1 MVRLTRLLV
10 KAAFLIGFASS
21 VVHPAAGNPLSDIS
35 REKWAYQA
43 IQSLAADG
51 IIEGYP
57 DGTFKGDRPL
67 SRNEM
72 AVIVARAIAKVQAGG
87 ASKADVQ
94 KVQEL
99 IDGLK
104 DELDGLGVR
113 VSNLEDSMQA
123 IDARTKAAQGLTFS
137 GDFRPNMTFRQ
148 VVAAPRTIADFT
160 TAACTPPTAPTCGA
174 SSPADAFVTTFLLTD
189 PSNNVFDPALSGIRL
204 RYNDKF
210 TIGYQI
216 NDNLNLTFP
225 IRVVSYEYG
234 GPFEQQQHYGFSP
247 GVAVAVP
254 KAGDLTSFVATF
266 GDLDRMRP
274 SLTGLAFRPPQD
286 FEYAPYGAPLQ
297 AFAKGVSL
305 SGTLGGL
312 TDLYFSVGRLDQTY
326 LYSNNGTNVLDP
338 TGYGTNSVLFP
349 VTPPQSAYSQT
360 GPPGSNVTAN
370 TFTAG
375 ANGLQQV
382 FLSRKALLGSVY
394 ISSCN
399 GARFNAQ
406 GQFIGGVPPVAGSFC
421 AGVPGVNFTYND
433 AYNNV
438 TFTTVLPPGAT
449 VTLSYSSVGALDN
462 TSAQRYMITS
472 RINHQIRAL
481 PGSSVGLTFNR
492 IFDLDNTQI
501 ADMQATP
508 PHTLVSDTV
517 FGIDVQFPLLRGRSS
532 APVFFAESASSRLH
546 NDDRSTAA
554 PFILGEKTDF
564 ATVFGFKFKAHTAS
578 GQVAYQTIG
587 ANFLA
592 GTPFRYFGNA
602 PNVFSYSTLP
612 YFPGFF
618 GLANNL
624 MINRQLDAAL
634 GNGSKIA
641 VNPALTYAYPIFN
654 PFQAFGPNFYS
665 AYVPNTQG
673 ITASLSAP
681 VRIGAWNMKARLSAA
696 HLAELTPNSLGAM
709 QYCAGNPAAGCAF
722 RSAVKQ
728 HDDALTLGAAF
739 NIHTLGKLVT
749 FDVSGTYE
757 RLSRQD
763 RTGFPYVPYNPASQ
777 SVDRGVSAALPG
789 GVSPVTFY
797 PNFED
802 VKKKQFNVDAA
813 FPLSKDM
820 TVNLQYNTQSYV
832 GAYQTSLS
840 QNIAQR
846 KDYYLGNV
854 TYSIPRTNSAI
865 VFSTRQYTYR
875 DNYLPSYNLTQ
886 NRQDLNFT
894 VKF

>member
-1 MVRLTRLLV
+1 MVRLTLPLAY
-10 KAAFLIGFASS
+10 AALFIGLAFC
-21 VVHPAAGNPLSDIS
+21 VVVPAAANPLSDIS

-51 IIEGYP
+51 VIEGYP

-72 AVIVARAIAKVQAGG
+72 AVIVARAIAKVQASG
-87 ASKADVQ
+87 ASKADLQ

-99 IDGLK
+99 INGLK

-113 VSNLEDSMQA
+113 VTNLEDSMQA
-123 IDARTKAAQGLTFS
+123 LDARTKLAQGLTFT
-137 GDFRPNMTFRQ
+137 GDLRPNMSFRQ
-148 VVAAPRTIADFT
+148 IVAAPRTIANFT
-160 TAACTPPTAPTCGA
+160 SAACTPPTAPTCGA
-174 SSPADAFVTTFLLTD
+174 DSPADAFVTTFLLTD
-189 PSNNVFDPALSGIRL
+189 PSNNVFDPALSGIHL

-210 TIGYQI
+210 TIGYAI
-216 NDNLNLTFP
+216 GDSVNLTFP
-225 IRVVSYEYG
+225 IRIVSYEYG

-247 GVAVAVP
+247 GVAVAVAR
-254 KAGDLTSFVATF
+254 AGELSNFVATF
-266 GDLDRMRP
+266 GNLDTMRP

-297 AFAKGVSL
+297 AFARGASF

-312 TDLYFSVGRLDQTY
+312 TDVYFSVGRLDQTY
-326 LYSNNGTNVLDP
+326 LYSSNGTSVLDP
-338 TGYGTNSVLFP
+338 TGYGTNSILFP

-360 GPPGSNVTAN
+360 GPPGSSLSSN

-375 ANGLQQV
+375 ANGLLQV

-406 GQFIGGVPPVAGSFC
+406 GQFTGGVPPAPGSFC

-449 VTLSYSSVGALDN
+449 ITLSYSGLDALN
-462 TSAQRYMITS
+462 NSGAQRYMITS

-492 IFDLDNTQI
+492 IFDLDNAQI
-501 ADMQATP
+501 VDLQTVP
-508 PHTLVSDTV
+508 RHTLVSDTV
-517 FGIDVQFPLLRGRSS
+517 FGIDVQFPLLGSRSS
-532 APVFFAESASSRLH
+532 APVFFAEAATSRLQ
-546 NDDRSTAA
+546 NDDGSTTA
-554 PFILGEKTDF
+554 PLSLGTKTDS
-564 ATVFGFKFKAHTAS
+564 ATVFGFKFKTRTAT

-592 GTPFRYFGNA
+592 GTPSRYFGNA
-602 PNVFSYSTLP
+602 PNLFSYSTLP

-624 MINRQLDAAL
+624 TINRQLDAAL
-634 GNGSKIA
+634 GNGSKTSLD
-641 VNPALTYAYPIFN
+641 PALTYAYPIFN

-673 ITASLSAP
+673 VTVSLSAP
-681 VRIGAWNMKARLSAA
+681 VRIGAWNIRARLSAQ
-696 HLAELTPNSLGAM
+696 HLAELSPNSFGAM
-709 QYCAGNPAAGCAF
+709 QYCAATAVASCAF

-728 HDDALTLGAAF
+728 HDDAVTLGTAF
-739 NIHTLGKLVT
+739 NIHALGKLVT
-749 FDVSGTYE
+749 VDLSGTYE
-757 RLSRQD
+757 RLTRQD
-763 RTGFPYVPYNPASQ
+763 KTGFPYVPYNPASQ
-777 SVDRGVSAALPG
+777 SADPAVTAALIG
-789 GVSPVTFY
+789 GVSPIRFY
-797 PNFED
+797 PNFAD
-802 VKKKQFNVDAA
+802 VKKKQFNVNAA
-813 FPLSKDM
+813 IPLSKDM
-820 TVNLQYNTQSYV
+820 TVNLQYDTQSYA
-832 GAYQTSLS
+832 GGYQTSLN
-840 QNIAQR
+840 QNIAQH

-865 VFSTRQYTYR
+865 VLSTRQYTYR
-875 DNYLPSYNLTQ
+875 DKYLPSYNLTQ